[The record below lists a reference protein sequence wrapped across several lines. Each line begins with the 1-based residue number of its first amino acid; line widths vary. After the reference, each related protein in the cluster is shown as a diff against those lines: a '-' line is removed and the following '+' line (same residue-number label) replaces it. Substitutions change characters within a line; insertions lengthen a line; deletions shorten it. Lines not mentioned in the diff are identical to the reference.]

1 MHTLFSCLLTSL
13 LGVSAN
19 VIAANEAS
27 STPAAADPNLS
38 ITESAPIRALI
49 KAINPDSVIKAVK
62 PSPLPGF
69 KTVIADSTV
78 LYVTDDARYVMYGVL
93 LDTKEQRNLTDG
105 YLADVYGDLLKTIPE
120 KVKLTFSPKNPK
132 YTVTVFTDVTCGYC
146 KALHKEIQSYVD
158 AGIRVD
164 YVPWPREGAGSATAQ
179 NMKNVWCAKD
189 PQAAFA
195 AAIGGTMPAK
205 VETCAMSDNFE
216 KVAQLGEKLGIDG
229 TPSIFD
235 AQGHKLGGYISAQTM
250 LSKLAK
256 GDHVT
261 RDVATK

>member
-1 MHTLFSCLLTSL
+1 MRHIAISLFAALAMTST
-13 LGVSAN
+13 AF
-19 VIAANEAS
+19 ADEPS
-27 STPAAADPNLS
+27 STTSSDLS
-38 ITESAPIRALI
+38 ITESGPIRQLI

-105 YLADVYGDLLKTIPE
+105 YLAEVYGDLLKNIPP
-120 KVKLTFSPKNPK
+120 KAKLVFTPKDPK

-146 KALHKEIQSYVD
+146 KALHKDIQSYLD

-164 YVPWPREGAGSATAQ
+164 YVPWPREGAGSETAQ
-179 NMKNVWCAKD
+179 HMKDVWCAKN
-189 PQAAFA
+189 PQAAFTA
-195 AAIGGTMPAK
+195 AVNGTLPEKADK
-205 VETCAMSDNFE
+205 CAMSDNFDAMA
-216 KVAQLGEKLGIDG
+216 KLGEKLGIDG
-229 TPSIFD
+229 TPAIFD
-235 AQGHKLGGYISAQTM
+235 AQGHKLGGYINAKTM
-250 LSKLAK
+250 LTKLQK

-261 RDVATK
+261 RDVAAK